1 MRVVFS
7 PDANDDLGKLFA
19 WIAKKNP
26 TAAYNMVARIAT
38 HAVRLSVPGFAEM
51 GRAGHV
57 ESTRELVE
65 PPYVV
70 VYKIFEKRSEIV
82 IIAVFHVRQGR
93 G

>member
-38 HAVRLSVPGFAEM
+38 HAVRHSHQAKIQM

-82 IIAVFHVRQGR
+82 IIAVFHVRQDR